1 MFGFRGGERTSRAI
15 SYLSAFN
22 DSIRRRRRVGRRVN
36 EAKSLFF
43 NCRKIISKI
52 FRYQDFVTLLPE
64 SSQRITAIFS
74 FTRHHPALMRHKV
87 RTSNN
92 KQLKSW
98 KLGEGPRPENM
109 RRQIGGGGGANL
121 APG

>member
-1 MFGFRGGERTSRAI
+1 MFGFRGGERTSSVI
-15 SYLSAFN
+15 FHLSAFN
-22 DSIRRRRRVGRRVN
+22 EPIRRRMN

-43 NCRKIISKI
+43 NCRKIVSKKKLLSG
-52 FRYQDFVTLLPE
+52 FVTLPPE

-98 KLGEGPRPENM
+98 KLGEGPENM
-109 RRQIGGGGGANL
+109 RRQIGG
-121 APG
+121 